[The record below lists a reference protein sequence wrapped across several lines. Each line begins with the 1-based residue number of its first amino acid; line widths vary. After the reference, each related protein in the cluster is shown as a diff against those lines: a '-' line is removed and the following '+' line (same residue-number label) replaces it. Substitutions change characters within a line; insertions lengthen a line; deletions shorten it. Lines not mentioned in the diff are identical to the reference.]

1 MKIKS
6 TLTNALYEF
15 VPNGK
20 TDQER
25 YTCPEC
31 SHLRKKKSDKC
42 FAWNSK
48 EDIGYCHNC
57 GSSFYVF
64 KPSEKQYTVPE
75 WRNITRLS
83 DKAVHWFTGR
93 MISQGTLVKMK
104 IYSDNVYMPQFEKEI
119 ETICFPFFFQGRLV
133 NIKYRGANKSFKLHT
148 GSELIFYNQDA
159 ILDNDEII
167 IVEGEIDAL
176 SFIQCGFNNV
186 ISVPNGANKNLEYLD
201 TYHELFDKV
210 KRIYL
215 ATDQDTKGIELR
227 DELARRLGADRCS
240 LVNFKD

>member
-75 WRNITRLS
+75 WRNIPNQTIRH
-83 DKAVHWFTGR
+83 KEEERIH
-93 MISQGTLVKMK
+93 MK
-104 IYSDNVYMPQFEKEI
+104 IIHNGKDRRSHTTESSTTQ
-119 ETICFPFFFQGRLV
+119 R
-133 NIKYRGANKSFKLHT
+133 KSIT
-148 GSELIFYNQDA
+148 G
-159 ILDNDEII
+159 
-167 IVEGEIDAL
+167 
-176 SFIQCGFNNV
+176 
-186 ISVPNGANKNLEYLD
+186 
-201 TYHELFDKV
+201 
-210 KRIYL
+210 
-215 ATDQDTKGIELR
+215 
-227 DELARRLGADRCS
+227 
-240 LVNFKD
+240 